1 MVEETR
7 KIMHAENLAISATCV
22 RVPVFISHSEAVQI
36 EFNEYMSPEE
46 ARGILSKAPGVKVLD
61 DPNVSLYPQP
71 WLAAGTDEVYVGR
84 VRSDASYLNGLVMWV
99 VSDNIRKGAA
109 LNAVQIAE
117 EAVKRDWVKQSVK

>member
-1 MVEETR
+1 M
-7 KIMHAENLAISATCV
+7 A
-22 RVPVFISHSEAVQI
+22 
-36 EFNEYMSPEE
+36 PEE
-46 ARGILSKAPGVKVLD
+46 ARSILSKSPGVKVLD

-84 VRSDASYLNGLVMWV
+84 IRSDASYLNGLVMWV

-117 EAVKRDWVKQSVK
+117 EAVKREWVKQAVK